1 MEEREIRSK
10 ATRLPFF
17 HTTPLICAIFAGC
30 VCKVF
35 AVMDKE
41 WMYKTSRLDQA
52 YLDHVTKFIATAKRH
67 RLSLKWEHTICSCK
81 SCKNLL
87 LHEDYVVKSHLVRY
101 GFIKDYTVWKFH
113 REAEDPSVGA
123 SGGNSSTTTTAAVDA
138 ETTNLI
144 SSGRAWQCCYR

>member
-52 YLDHVTKFIATAKRH
+52 YLDHVTKFLAATKRH
-67 RLSLKWEHTICSCK
+67 RLSLKREHTICTCK

-87 LHEDYVVKSHLVRY
+87 AHGDDTVKSHLVWY
-101 GFIKDYTVWKFH
+101 GFVKHYT
-113 REAEDPSVGA
+113 
-123 SGGNSSTTTTAAVDA
+123 
-138 ETTNLI
+138 I
-144 SSGRAWQCCYR
+144 

>member
-1 MEEREIRSK
+1 
-10 ATRLPFF
+10 
-17 HTTPLICAIFAGC
+17 
-30 VCKVF
+30 
-35 AVMDKE
+35 MDKE

-52 YLDHVTKFIATAKRH
+52 YLDHVIKFIADAKRH
-67 RLSLKWEHTICSCK
+67 HLSLKREHTIYPCK

-87 LHEDYVVKSHLVRY
+87 AHGDDTVKSHLVWY

>member
-52 YLDHVTKFIATAKRH
+52 YLDHVTKFIAAAKRH
-67 RLSLKWEHTICSCK
+67 RLSLKREHTICPCK
-81 SCKNLL
+81 CCKNLL

-101 GFIKDYTVWKFH
+101 GFVKDYTIWKFH
-113 REAEDPSVGA
+113 GEVEDPSAGA
-123 SGGNSSTTTTAAVDA
+123 SRGNSSTTTTAALDA
-138 ETTNLI
+138 EQQT
-144 SSGRAWQCCYR
+144 S